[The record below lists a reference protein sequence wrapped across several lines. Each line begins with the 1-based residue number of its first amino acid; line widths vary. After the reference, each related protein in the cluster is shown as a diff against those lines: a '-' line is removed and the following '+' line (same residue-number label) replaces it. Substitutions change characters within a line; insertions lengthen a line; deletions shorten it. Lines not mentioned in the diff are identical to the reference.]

1 MRASWE
7 TAPKTLCACT
17 PAECRLRQLKVTTP
31 GAPHRGVVAAGRVS
45 GVLEEVLAMGKAC
58 HALQHMLTWRSV
70 LGDNRA
76 KMRLHSQTCKTSWE
90 VGEFVNMGV
99 GRLRDL
105 LPEDCERGLLPT
117 APMPVRTL

>member
-1 MRASWE
+1 M
-7 TAPKTLCACT
+7 
-17 PAECRLRQLKVTTP
+17 TTP

-58 HALQHMLTWRSV
+58 HALQHMLTWRSP
-70 LGDNRA
+70 
-76 KMRLHSQTCKTSWE
+76 TCKTSWE

-117 APMPVRTL
+117 APMPARTL